1 MQSLADLVRSPS
13 CEKVGVGLVRRIG
26 VSGSVRH
33 ALSLCPALSSS
44 VAECATALEDGAVL
58 TTAPPTRSCVFGSLP
73 SNGPSAEQVSYWSS
87 VNAINPCNTLVL
99 SRMVRVNPLPLLN
112 SGGFMGMRIR
122 AQLPSAANS
131 FVA

>member
-13 CEKVGVGLVRRIG
+13 CEKVGVGVGLVRRIG
-26 VSGSVRH
+26 VSGSVSH

-87 VNAINPCNTLVL
+87 ANAVNRTTHRC
-99 SRMVRVNPLPLLN
+99 
-112 SGGFMGMRIR
+112 
-122 AQLPSAANS
+122 
-131 FVA
+131 